1 MDKLPPFLSHWLKF
15 QRLGRFGQRNW
26 LRNPRFWLIL
36 VLLIGLGLVLVGPL
50 RWLFDYVAL
59 VETIRSWGTEAVFL
73 FILLFALTTS
83 LGIPATLFPIAGGAI
98 FGLFWGSLWSLL
110 GATLGAIVAFW
121 LARYL
126 LHDWLQRRLGHHQF
140 MRRFNQAVVANPF
153 IFVIAVRIT
162 PFSPFS
168 IINFLF
174 GLTRIHSWHY
184 SLATF
189 IGLVPSIVVYTWFG
203 VAGDQLITTGNLL
216 PLIAASLSLLAL
228 TLLPLIWKRLRAKK
242 VNDPD

>member
-1 MDKLPPFLSHWLKF
+1 MKRDWL
-15 QRLGRFGQRNW
+15 G
-26 LRNPRFWLIL
+26 NPRVWLGGVIL
-36 VLLIGLGLVLVGPL
+36 AALALVLVGPL
-50 RWLFDYVAL
+50 RWLFDYGVL
-59 VETIRSWGTEAVFL
+59 VETIRSWGNQAIVL

-110 GATLGAIVAFW
+110 GATLGAIAAFG

-126 LHDWLQRRLGHHQF
+126 FHDWLQRRLGHHRF
-140 MRRFNQAVVANPF
+140 MERFNQAVVANPF
-153 IFVIAVRIT
+153 IFVIAVRVT

-174 GLTRIHSWHY
+174 GLTPIQAWHY
-184 SLATF
+184 GLATF

-216 PLIAASLSLLAL
+216 PLVGASLSLLAL
-228 TLLPLIWKRLRAKK
+228 TLLPLVWKHFRK
-242 VNDPD
+242 NQ